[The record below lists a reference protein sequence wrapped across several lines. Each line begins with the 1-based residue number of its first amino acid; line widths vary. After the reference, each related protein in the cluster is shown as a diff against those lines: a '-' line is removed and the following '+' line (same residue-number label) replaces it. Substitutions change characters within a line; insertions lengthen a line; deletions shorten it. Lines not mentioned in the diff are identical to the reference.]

1 MAAVKA
7 GTLEKLVERLTFHLY
22 PDPDYLRCVSA
33 MGFAVNKRE
42 KRGGGCRIHRR
53 EKDEGDAVGWPT
65 AWPLGKLEMPIVV
78 VR

>member
-33 MGFAVNKRE
+33 MGVAVNKRG
-42 KRGGGCRIHRR
+42 KKGGGVAESIGERR
-53 EKDEGDAVGWPT
+53 MKA
-65 AWPLGKLEMPIVV
+65 M
-78 VR
+78 R